1 MSGGRR
7 VFREVPLLKVG
18 VIMMALALLGAA
30 AVVRVTLGSEPER
43 LVAAEVATKS
53 PGQAPH
59 YSSSE
64 EGSVTKKYS
73 REKDSLRHLSGE
85 ESLAYGSSSG
95 EEQVGKGTGQATQQA
110 GEATQEAGQAAHE
123 VGDGASQAARSA
135 SDIGGQF
142 TEPAGQAGDAAQLAT
157 GGTPE
162 DLGQTVEGTAAPGAQ
177 EVLSETTDEA
187 SRTVRRVV
195 EESGSIVEQTFSESG
210 EVSEEAVV
218 GEASTS
224 RETSEEKAGVQA
236 TPAAERKA
244 EAKEPQAVL
253 QQEDAEPQNSQ
264 SEMPQLGSQ
273 QTSPEAP
280 SRPQP
285 QPEPLEQ
292 TLPGA
297 EQNEV
302 PSGPQPQPQQQPQ
315 PHQQEQ
321 PLLSGSEERSWPE
334 PTQGELHSANAER
347 HYELLP
353 GAIMDLTIEAIGI
366 YDAPVFDSK
375 SQWALAKG
383 VAHHPQTSLPWSPTA
398 QRNVYLAGHR
408 MGYRGTWSRMIFYN
422 LDKLK
427 PGDEVVLKDRA
438 GTSYRYRVSEVFI
451 VDPTDSWVMGQVR
464 GRDMVTLQTCTPYPT
479 FEKRL
484 IVRADRV

>member
-64 EGSVTKKYS
+64 EGSATKKPSSQKEFPRY
-73 REKDSLRHLSGE
+73 LSGE
-85 ESLAYGSSSG
+85 ESVAHGSSSG

-110 GEATQEAGQAAHE
+110 GEDTQEAGQAAHE

-162 DLGQTVEGTAAPGAQ
+162 DPGQIVEGTAAPGAQ
-177 EVLSETTDEA
+177 VLSESTDEA
-187 SRTVRRVV
+187 GRTVRRVV

-210 EVSEEAVV
+210 EVSEQAMA

-224 RETSEEKAGVQA
+224 RETSEEKAGVQV

-264 SEMPQLGSQ
+264 SQMPQLGSQ

-302 PSGPQPQPQQQPQ
+302 PSGPQPQ

-353 GAIMDLTIEAIGI
+353 GAIMGLTIEAIGI

-375 SQWALAKG
+375 SKWALANG
-383 VAHHPQTSLPWSPTA
+383 VSHHPQTSLPWSQSA

-408 MGYRGTWSRMIFYN
+408 MCFRGTWSRMIFYN

-427 PGDEVVLKDRA
+427 EGDEVVLKDRA
-438 GTSYRYRVSEVFI
+438 GTSYRYRVSEVLV

-464 GRDMVTLQTCTPYPT
+464 GRDMLTLQTCTRYPPS
-479 FEKRL
+479 RSG
-484 IVRADRV
+484 